1 MSGYGLEKR
10 FHLSTVLEK
19 NLKEKNFDVN
29 VINASVSGDTTSGG
43 LNRLNW
49 LLENRNIDI
58 FILCLGANDMLR
70 GIKPS
75 LIKKN
80 LNKILEILTKKKK
93 KCSFGWYVISRIF
106 GR

>member
-10 FHLSTVLEK
+10 FHLSTILEK

-43 LNRLNW
+43 LNRLSW
-49 LLENRNIDI
+49 LLESRSIDI

-75 LIKKN
+75 LIKRN
-80 LNKILEILTKKKK
+80 LNQILEILQKKKN
-93 KCSFGWYVISRIF
+93 KCSYGRNVISRIV
-106 GR
+106 RR